1 MTERCHP
8 SKMLRRSLGI
18 LGVLAA
24 LALLIACGERA
35 TETPTDLTAPTIG
48 VDSPPGSSTPS
59 GHEGSE
65 GLVLGPDSDRETVYT
80 GALCGP
86 NAPVRDY
93 SLVAINVE
101 ISLNRYLDYDHMGR
115 MYVLEDRWEQVREEE
130 AQNRAARLDQAEPA
144 VTIGLQ
150 GGDHVNAAIDAS
162 DVVIA
167 VGYDVVE
174 YGPAYWNRGGRKKII
189 HVDFAPAEMDAAY
202 PVEVEIVSDVA
213 DALWQLNEAI
223 NVRFESRLR
232 VLNRRNC
239 RCDLI
244 IFQLGSDL

>member
-1 MTERCHP
+1 MTKRSHP
-8 SKMLRRSLGI
+8 SKMLRQIFGI

-24 LALLIACGERA
+24 LVLMIACGERA

-48 VDSPPGSSTPS
+48 VDSPSGSSTPS
-59 GHEGSE
+59 GHEGSG

-115 MYVLEDRWEQVREEE
+115 MYVLEDRLEQVREEE

-144 VTIGLQ
+144 VSIGLQ
-150 GGDHVNAAIDAS
+150 GDAIQ
-162 DVVIA
+162 
-167 VGYDVVE
+167 
-174 YGPAYWNRGGRKKII
+174 P
-189 HVDFAPAEMDAAY
+189 
-202 PVEVEIVSDVA
+202 
-213 DALWQLNEAI
+213 LT
-223 NVRFESRLR
+223 LR
-232 VLNRRNC
+232 VNQGECLRLTLRNGM
-239 RCDLI
+239 DNGEPASLHLHGSSLFMT
-244 IFQLGSDL
+244 IFFEHLLYSNHD